1 MQNTKS
7 VLNRPAIPLD
17 RAVLCLDCDCVSDA
31 NRQCPA
37 CSSSALMNL
46 SVVLD
51 RQEDFSYADEQ
62 LVAA

>member
-1 MQNTKS
+1 MQNGKS
-7 VLNRPAIPLD
+7 LLNRSAIPLD

-46 SVVLD
+46 SAVLD
-51 RQEDFSYADEQ
+51 RREEFDYASA
-62 LVAA
+62 LAAA